1 MIIRT
6 WQTHF
11 LRNSREVR
19 KGIWAFILD
28 CVWRMLIGW
37 TDKIRSRGLYSVF
50 FLLWRIARHSEGTC
64 SRMTSSCRCPIHSVK
79 MTSQHMH
86 LSLISQITWR
96 KRSKLTHK
104 TQKDKNVSSTA
115 LHDFLT
121 SFYRTPCTCLF
132 LCLSSHYSLGPS
144 SSRPCDRDHPP
155 NWLVNLY
162 QRLSREP
169 RVCFLQ
175 FSSLRVKRWIL
186 WVELWRSTRLV
197 CADCQ
202 KPPTSFKRVCL
213 PTAPTISG
221 KMSGILAN
229 LRRRIR

>member
-1 MIIRT
+1 MRCAKVYGLL
-6 WQTHF
+6 F
-11 LRNSREVR
+11 LIVFGGCWLAGQANSGHVVC
-19 KGIWAFILD
+19 IQD
-28 CVWRMLIGW
+28 
-37 TDKIRSRGLYSVF
+37 F

-104 TQKDKNVSSTA
+104 TRKDKNVSSTA

-175 FSSLRVKRWIL
+175 FSSLRGKRWIL
-186 WVELWRSTRLV
+186 WVELWRSTGLA